1 MNFITIKSLFLL
13 KTKLRKQ
20 KVWKM
25 KGLTKKEKIKVKL
38 YPKKKKIAIH
48 ISDRTCFHN
57 IQLTPIN
64 Q

>member
-38 YPKKKKIAIH
+38 YPKKKKLQYIYQTGLVSTIY
-48 ISDRTCFHN
+48 N
-57 IQLTPIN
+57 
-64 Q
+64 